1 MAELADR
8 APVLIISH
16 EIVGPRMT
24 GPGIRYFHLARV
36 LAREFPVA
44 LAVPSG
50 SALGSDDF
58 SVLSYQS
65 AADPALLDCIRQAR
79 AVLVPAV
86 WVSALPAL
94 KQSSTPLV
102 VDGYD
107 PFLAETLSLNGDVEA
122 QQIAL
127 TEAYLAGDF
136 FLCASERQR
145 DWWLGV
151 LEASGRVNVHT
162 YREDPSL
169 RHLIDLVPFGL
180 PETPP
185 KSTRPAVKGVWAGI
199 STQDRVLLWGGGLWP
214 WLDPGTAIRAVAKV
228 WRTRQD
234 VRLLFPGT
242 QHPNP
247 GMAGVATHNAA
258 ARALASELGLLDRA
272 VFFGDWV
279 PYADWPNVLFESDVA
294 LTLHQADDLE
304 SRLAFRSRVFDYIW
318 AGLPTIATRGDV
330 TSELIASYGLGV
342 VVEPGDSD
350 AVAAAILQL
359 LELSRQDR
367 EGNFARARAELTWE
381 RAARP
386 LIEFCRHPC
395 QAPDRMALGE
405 RVGNPYYVNELNR
418 LRDRVQA
425 FERRRIIRWLDYL
438 RPLRYLHQA

>member
-24 GPGIRYFHLARV
+24 GPGIRYYHLARV

>member
-50 SALGSDDF
+50 SALGSDNF

-65 AADPALLDCIRQAR
+65 AADPALIDCIRQAR
-79 AVLVPAV
+79 AVLVPAM

-122 QQIAL
+122 QQVAL
-127 TEAYLAGDF
+127 TDAYLAGDF

-228 WRTRQD
+228 CRTRQD

-367 EGNFARARAELTWE
+367 EGNFAKARAELTWE

-395 QAPDRMALGE
+395 QAPDRLALGE
-405 RVGNPYYVNELNR
+405 RVGNPYYINELNR
-418 LRDRVQA
+418 LKDKVQA

-438 RPLRYLHQA
+438 RPLRLPRQV